1 MGRTVRCTPATRQ
14 GRLRKARQFADAAEV
29 VADLADD
36 ADDVADAYVTLL
48 VHAGIAA
55 ADVLCCARL
64 GEHATGENHNEA
76 VALLAK
82 VDRKLAEDL
91 RTLLGM
97 KTKAGYS
104 HQPTSKADRV
114 RAERSCARLV
124 QAARDLADM

>member
-1 MGRTVRCTPATRQ
+1 M
-14 GRLRKARQFADAAEV
+14 
-29 VADLADD
+29 LADD

-64 GEHATGENHNEA
+64 GMHAMGENHNEA
-76 VALLAK
+76 VSLLTK
-82 VDRKLAEDL
+82 VDRKRAEDL

-97 KTKAGYS
+97 KTKAGSS
-104 HQPTSKADRV
+104 HQSTSKPDRL

-124 QAARDLADM
+124 HAARDAADE